1 MQIGTFSPG
10 LPGSHLSP
18 RSDTVVRVAF
28 RATRSTRSVTQ
39 TRYLVVSGAMSGP
52 KRPFERGEMLDA
64 LRATTPDDPFDV
76 VVIGGGITGVGVA
89 LDAAARGLRT
99 ALVER
104 DDFASGTSSK
114 SSKMVHGGLR
124 YLQNGDVRLV
134 YEALRERRRL
144 MKNAPHLVEI
154 LPFMIPI
161 LTKDGVVSKKVA
173 KALGSAMWMYDLTG
187 GWRIGK
193 LHRRV
198 SAEQAAAHFPTTHL
212 DKLSAGYLYFDAAA
226 DDARLA
232 LTIARTAAEHGAVV
246 ANRCAVVDITL
257 DGAGRANGVTLSAD
271 GDTFQVAARCVV
283 NAAGVWADEVRALDE
298 AEHPNSI
305 RPAKGVH
312 ITVPWDKIRVDIA
325 VIIPV
330 RADKR
335 SLFLVPWGPR
345 PDGTFDHVYI
355 GTTDTDYDGPLD
367 DPQCTADDIDYVLT
381 ALNQALDPSITE
393 RVTADDITGVWAG
406 LRPLVKTAPDSGS
419 SSKTADLSRQHQV
432 AVSDTGVVRINGGK
446 LTTYREMAEDTV
458 DVVAEQLNAP
468 RRQHRS
474 ATRRLEVLGA
484 CRVTTAEPGTPDHHL
499 AHRYGTLADELRA
512 LVAFRPDLGDPLVP
526 GQPYL
531 RAEAVYAVRH
541 EMATTLDD
549 VLSRRTRAHLFD
561 RRASLDAAPAVAEL
575 IADELGWSPD
585 ETARQLDAY
594 RRVCETEQNAGV
606 EHAHVANTTD

>member
-1 MQIGTFSPG
+1 
-10 LPGSHLSP
+10 
-18 RSDTVVRVAF
+18 
-28 RATRSTRSVTQ
+28 
-39 TRYLVVSGAMSGP
+39 MSGP
-52 KRPFERGEMLDA
+52 KLREHTPFERGPMLAA
-64 LRATTPDDPFDV
+64 LRAGTPDDPFDV
-76 VVIGGGITGVGVA
+76 LVIGGGITGVGVA

-144 MKNAPHLVEI
+144 MRNAPHLVEI

-212 DKLSAGYLYFDAAA
+212 DQLSAGYLYFDAAA

-232 LTIARTAAEHGAVV
+232 LTVARTAAERGAVV
-246 ANRCAVVDITL
+246 VNRCPVVDVTVDPASDQATGAVVE
-257 DGAGRANGVTLSAD
+257 AD
-271 GDTFQVAARCVV
+271 GERFPLAARCVV
-283 NAAGVWADEVRALDE
+283 NAAGVWADEVRSLDE
-298 AEHPNSI
+298 SEPPDSI

-312 ITVPWDKIRVDIA
+312 VTVPWDRIRVDIA

-330 RADKR
+330 RADRR

-345 PDGTFDHVYI
+345 PDGTFEHVYV

-381 ALNQALDPSITE
+381 ALNQALAPTITE
-393 RVTADDITGVWAG
+393 RLTADDITGVWAG
-406 LRPLVKTAPDSGS
+406 LRPLVKQTSADGADA
-419 SSKTADLSRQHQV
+419 KTADLSRRHQV
-432 AVSDTGVVRINGGK
+432 AVGEHGVVRVNGGK

-458 DVVAEQLNAP
+458 DVVAARLGAP
-468 RRQHRS
+468 RRARRS
-474 ATRRLEVLGA
+474 STRRLKLLGA
-484 CRVTTAEPGTPDHHL
+484 DTSRATAEPGTLEHHL
-499 AHRYGTLADELRA
+499 THRYGSMADEIRA
-512 LVAFRPDLGDPLVP
+512 LIAFRPELAEPLVA
-526 GQPYL
+526 GQPYV

-541 EMATTLDD
+541 EMATTVDD
-549 VLSRRTRAHLFD
+549 VLARRTRAHLFD
-561 RRASLDAAPAVAEL
+561 RPASLAAAPSVAAL
-575 IADELGWSPD
+575 LADELGWSQD
-585 ETARQLDAY
+585 ETERQLDAY
-594 RRVCETEQNAGV
+594 RRLCELEENAGAQR
-606 EHAHVANTTD
+606 AHIANATD

>member
-1 MQIGTFSPG
+1 
-10 LPGSHLSP
+10 
-18 RSDTVVRVAF
+18 
-28 RATRSTRSVTQ
+28 
-39 TRYLVVSGAMSGP
+39 MSGP
-52 KRPFERGEMLDA
+52 KLPFERGAMLDA
-64 LRATTPDDPFDV
+64 LRGGTVDEPFDV
-76 VVIGGGITGVGVA
+76 LVVGGGITGVGVA

-144 MKNAPHLVEI
+144 MRNAPHLVEI

-198 SAEQAAAHFPTTHL
+198 SAEEAAAHFPTTHL
-212 DKLSAGYLYFDAAA
+212 DKLSAGYLYFDAGA

-232 LTIARTAAEHGAVV
+232 LTVARTAAERGAVV
-246 ANRCAVVDITL
+246 VNRCAVVDVIVDPTQRT
-257 DGAGRANGVTLSAD
+257 ATGVVVEAD
-271 GDTFQVAARCVV
+271 GSRFEVAARCIV
-283 NAAGVWADEVRALDE
+283 NAAGVWADEVRSLDE
-298 AEHPNSI
+298 AEHPDSI

-312 ITVPWDKIRVDIA
+312 ITVPWDTIRVDIA

-330 RADKR
+330 RADRR

-345 PDGTFDHVYI
+345 PDGTFEHVYV

-393 RVTADDITGVWAG
+393 RITADDITGVWAG
-406 LRPLVKTAPDSGS
+406 LRPLVKSATTASDASGAAA
-419 SSKTADLSRQHQV
+419 KTADLSRQHQV
-432 AVSDTGVVRINGGK
+432 AVSETGVVRVNGGK

-458 DVVAEQLNAP
+458 DLVAKRLDAP
-468 RRQHRS
+468 RRARRS
-474 ATRRLEVLGA
+474 ATRRLRLVGGD
-484 CRVTTAEPGTPDHHL
+484 RSSSSGEPGTLEHHL
-499 AHRYGTLADELRA
+499 AHRYGTMADEIRA
-512 LVAFRPDLGDPLVP
+512 LIAFRPDLGEPLVA
-526 GQPYL
+526 GQPYR

-541 EMATTLDD
+541 EMASTLDD
-549 VLSRRTRAHLFD
+549 VLARRTRAHLCD
-561 RRASLDAAPAVAEL
+561 RPASLAAAPAVAAL
-575 IADELGWSPD
+575 LAGELGWSPD
-585 ETARQLDAY
+585 ETARQIDDY
-594 RRVCETEQNAGV
+594 RRLCAAEENAGAH
-606 EHAHVANTTD
+606 HAHVANTTD

>member
-1 MQIGTFSPG
+1 
-10 LPGSHLSP
+10 
-18 RSDTVVRVAF
+18 
-28 RATRSTRSVTQ
+28 
-39 TRYLVVSGAMSGP
+39 MSGP
-52 KRPFERGEMLDA
+52 RLPFERGAMLDA
-64 LRATTPDDPFDV
+64 LRGGTVDEPFDV
-76 VVIGGGITGVGVA
+76 LVVGGGITGVGVA

-144 MKNAPHLVEI
+144 MRNAPHLVEI

-198 SAEQAAAHFPTTHL
+198 SAEEAAAHFPTTHL
-212 DKLSAGYLYFDAAA
+212 DKLSAGYLYFDAGA

-232 LTIARTAAEHGAVV
+232 LTVARTAAERGAVV
-246 ANRCAVVDITL
+246 VNRCAVVDVIVDPTQRT
-257 DGAGRANGVTLSAD
+257 ATGVVVEAD
-271 GDTFQVAARCVV
+271 GSRFEVAARCIV
-283 NAAGVWADEVRALDE
+283 NAAGVWADEVRSLDE
-298 AEHPNSI
+298 TEHPDSI

-330 RADKR
+330 RADRR

-345 PDGTFDHVYI
+345 PDGTFEHVYV

-393 RVTADDITGVWAG
+393 RITADDITGVWAG
-406 LRPLVKTAPDSGS
+406 LRPLVKSATTASDASGAAA
-419 SSKTADLSRQHQV
+419 KTADLSRQHQV
-432 AVSDTGVVRINGGK
+432 AVSETGVVRVNGGK

-458 DVVAEQLNAP
+458 DLVAKRLDAP
-468 RRQHRS
+468 RRARRS
-474 ATRRLEVLGA
+474 ATRRLRLVGGD
-484 CRVTTAEPGTPDHHL
+484 RSSTSGEPGTLEHHL
-499 AHRYGTLADELRA
+499 AHRYGTMADEIRA
-512 LVAFRPDLGDPLVP
+512 LIAFRPDLGEPLVA

-541 EMATTLDD
+541 EMASTLDD
-549 VLSRRTRAHLFD
+549 VLARRTRAHLFD
-561 RRASLDAAPAVAEL
+561 RPASLAAAPAVAAL
-575 IADELGWSPD
+575 LADELDWSPD
-585 ETARQLDAY
+585 ETARQLDDY
-594 RRVCETEQNAGV
+594 RRLCAAEENAGAH
-606 EHAHVANTTD
+606 HAHVANTTD